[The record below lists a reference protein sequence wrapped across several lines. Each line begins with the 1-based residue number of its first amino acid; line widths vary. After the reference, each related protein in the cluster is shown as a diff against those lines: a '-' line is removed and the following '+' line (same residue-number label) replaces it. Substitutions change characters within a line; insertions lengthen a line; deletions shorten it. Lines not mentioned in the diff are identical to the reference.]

1 MITRLPYKSEQ
12 SKTKQMNIQKRARLA
27 GGLYL
32 ITVITGLFSLMYV
45 PNKIFIWG
53 DFAKAIPLLQEY
65 EFLFRLSIVCEIL
78 CYIAFLFLPLVLYK
92 LFEKT
97 NKNLSLLMV
106 LLVSIAVPIS
116 CIAVA
121 HKLDIL
127 NALDKTAINIISTD
141 QLQQQI
147 GFYYSKIN
155 IAQIFW
161 GLWLFPFGYV
171 IYNSGLIPKF
181 FWIFLMLGAFGYV
194 INFVGFTLSPDY
206 NESIISTIFKLP
218 SSIGEIGT
226 CLWLIIAG
234 VKKETNIIND
244 KK

>member
-1 MITRLPYKSEQ
+1 
-12 SKTKQMNIQKRARLA
+12 MNIQKRARLA

-45 PNKIFIWG
+45 PNKIFTG
-53 DFAKAIPLLQEY
+53 DPTRTTQLLQEH
-65 EFLFRLSIVCEIL
+65 EFLFRLSVVSEIL
-78 CYIAFLFLPLVLYK
+78 CYVVFLFLPLILYR
-92 LFEKT
+92 LLEKT

-106 LLVSIAVPIS
+106 LLVSVAVPIS
-116 CIAVA
+116 CLAIA
-121 HKLDIL
+121 HKLDVLDIL
-127 NALDKTAINIISTD
+127 GRTSVDMINAD

-147 GFYYSKIN
+147 GFYYSKIT

-161 GLWLFPFGYV
+161 GLWLFPFGYL
-171 IYNSGLIPKF
+171 IYTSGIIPKF
-181 FWIFLMLGAFGYV
+181 FGVFLMLGALGYV
-194 INFVGFTLSPDY
+194 TKVIGSTLYPDY

-226 CLWLIIAG
+226 CLWLLIAG
-234 VKKETNIIND
+234 VKKETNILND